1 MELLQK
7 IAENIKSGDAESL
20 KNNIKQAL
28 DKKIDAEKI
37 LKDGMMQGMNIV
49 GEKFKREEIFV
60 PEVLVSARAMNMG
73 MEVLEPELADIE
85 VEAEGKVI
93 LGTVKG
99 DLHDIGK
106 NLVAMMLA
114 GGGFDVVDLGVDIKA
129 EEFVSRVQ
137 KEEPDILGLSALLTT
152 TMEEMKGIIDIL
164 KEEGLYEEVGVLVGG
179 APVTEEFAEEI
190 GAFYAADAGSAVETA
205 RKIVKA

>member
-1 MELLQK
+1 MGLLQQ
-7 IAENIKSGDAESL
+7 IVEDVHSGNAESL
-20 KNNIKQAL
+20 QDNIKQAL
-28 DKKIDAEKI
+28 NEEIAAEEI
-37 LKDGMMQGMNIV
+37 LNEGMMKGMNVV

-85 VEAEGKVI
+85 VEAEGKVV

-106 NLVAMMLA
+106 NLVAMMLE
-114 GGGFDVVDLGVDIKA
+114 GGGFDVIDLGVDIKA
-129 EEFVSRVQ
+129 EEFADKVR
-137 KEEPDILGLSALLTT
+137 KKKPDILGLSALLTT
-152 TMEEMKGIIDIL
+152 TMEEMKNVIDIL
-164 KEEGLYEEVGVLVGG
+164 KEEGLYEEVKVLVGG

-190 GAFYAADAGSAVETA
+190 GAFYAGDAGSAVETA
-205 RKIVKA
+205 KSMI